1 MSQTDDEILAIV
13 RSYLAEDPDPDTR
26 AELQGLLDPPDLPEL
41 RDRFGRRL
49 EFGTA
54 GLRGALGAGL
64 NRMNRV
70 VVQQTAAGLARY
82 LLDSGHDGGSVVIGF
97 DARHKSDVFALD
109 TAEIIAGAGLQPLLF
124 DGHVPTPVVAF
135 AIRSL
140 GAVAGVVV
148 TASHNPPADNGYK
161 VYLGDGSQ
169 IVPPADEDIS
179 AAIDAVGALAGIPRA
194 VVDDRIGAEVI
205 DAYAERLGALMA
217 EIGTATR
224 ADRAVLR
231 VVYTPLHGVGGT
243 LLRRCLVDAGFTEPV
258 VVPEQ
263 AEPDPDFPTV
273 PFPNPEERGA
283 IDAAVALARSVEADL
298 VIANDPDADRCA
310 VAVPDL
316 DGWRMLTGDEVGV
329 LLGRRLL
336 TARPEGM
343 FAASIVS
350 SGMLGALAA
359 RQGAR
364 YTETL
369 TGFKWIARVPDLAFG
384 YEEALG
390 YCTDPAAV
398 RDKDGIS
405 AALVLA
411 DLAAAAKAAGKSVV
425 DDLDAAATE
434 VGVHATSQV
443 SARFADP
450 DRLPAVMADLRRE
463 PPRSLGQWPI
473 VRVDD
478 LADGSADLP
487 PTDGLRFVLAGG
499 HRVTIRPS
507 GTEPKVKGYLEVVLP
522 VEHGDPVAGRRTAA
536 GYLSELGAEV
546 LALLV

>member
-1 MSQTDDEILAIV
+1 MSATDEQILGIA
-13 RSYLAEDPDPDTR
+13 RSFLAEDPDADTR
-26 AELQGLLDPPDLPEL
+26 AELRGLLDPPDLPEL

-54 GLRGALGAGL
+54 GLRGALGAGM

-70 VVQQTAAGLARY
+70 VVQRTAAGLARY
-82 LLDSGHDGGSVVIGF
+82 LLDHGHGGGSVVIGY

-109 TAEIIAGAGLQPLLF
+109 TAQIIAGAGLRPLLF

-169 IVPPADEDIS
+169 IVPPADAGIS
-179 AAIDAVGALAGIPRA
+179 AAIDAVGELADIPQA

-205 DAYAERLGALMA
+205 DAYAERVRALMG

-224 ADRAVLR
+224 SERAALG

-243 LLRRCLVDAGFTEPV
+243 LLRRCLVDAGFAEPV

-263 AEPDPDFPTV
+263 ADPDPDFPTV
-273 PFPNPEERGA
+273 PFPNPEEKGA
-283 IDAAVALARSVEADL
+283 IDAAVALARSVGADL

-316 DGWRMLTGDEVGV
+316 SGWRMLTGDEVGV

-336 TARPEGM
+336 HARPGGM

-359 RQGAR
+359 RRGAR
-364 YTETL
+364 YVETL
-369 TGFKWIARVPDLAFG
+369 TGFKWIGRVPDLAFG

-390 YCTDPAAV
+390 YCTDPSAV

-411 DLAAAAKAAGKSVV
+411 DLAATAKAAGRSVV
-425 DDLDAAATE
+425 DDLDDAARE
-434 VGVHATSQV
+434 VGVHATRQV
-443 SARFADP
+443 SARFDDP
-450 DRLPAVMADLRRE
+450 DRLPAVMADLRRR
-463 PPRSLGQWPI
+463 PPASLGQWPV

-478 LADGSADLP
+478 LAEGSRDLP
-487 PTDGLRFVLAGG
+487 PTDGLRFVLDGG

-522 VEHGDPVAGRRTAA
+522 VTAGDPVTGRRTAA
-536 GYLSELGAEV
+536 GYLSELATEV